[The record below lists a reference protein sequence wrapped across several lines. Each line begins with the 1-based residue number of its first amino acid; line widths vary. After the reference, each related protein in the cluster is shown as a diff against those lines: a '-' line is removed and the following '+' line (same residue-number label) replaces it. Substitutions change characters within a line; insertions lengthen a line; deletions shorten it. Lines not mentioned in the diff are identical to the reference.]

1 VPLTWASARLMPWC
15 GTGTQTPSSLIGLA
29 NELEGRIVN
38 DPFNSTG
45 VGPLAQVQ
53 TGMKVVDADGVDVG
67 SVEDM
72 SMSDPGAVTTEGE
85 DFRPTGGI
93 VSNVARALA
102 GDSREPVVPEPMRT
116 RLIRIGYIKLTG
128 SGLLHHER
136 YVRGDCIA
144 RVANGRVELSVR
156 KEQLASED

>member
-1 VPLTWASARLMPWC
+1 M
-15 GTGTQTPSSLIGLA
+15 
-29 NELEGRIVN
+29 NK
-38 DPFNSTG
+38 PFNPTG
-45 VGPLAQVQ
+45 MGPLAQVQ
-53 TGMKVVDADGVDVG
+53 TGMKVIDADGVEVG
-67 SVEDM
+67 SVEEM
-72 SMSDPGAVTTEGE
+72 SMSDAGAVTTEGE
-85 DFRPTGGI
+85 DFRPTGGLLG
-93 VSNVARALA
+93 NVARVFT